1 MIYQPTLRRPSMP
14 PGRLLALVALIGAA
28 GFVLFAFS
36 ALGLVTLAAGA
47 GIMALIG
54 VAAWRWPAWTVVF
67 YAGFAPVNRFVILA
81 ILHFTGSDLLTKA
94 LELWKDGILAI
105 LVARVIADAL
115 TARKPPRLRYLD
127 LLIISFLLL
136 AAIYIVYPGPHNT
149 DLFTRIQGFRTDAS
163 FLLAYFIGRG
173 LHLER
178 RHLRWILLAL
188 IPGSLAVAAV
198 AAWQVAAPGQANAV
212 FSSLGL
218 EGFNSLQGSIGASTA
233 VRTRGAGAFDI
244 PRASSLQLGDL
255 ALAFYQ
261 LVLVSIAAALLF
273 HARSLRDRL
282 ASGAFLTMMMATLAM
297 TVTRSAIFAIAPVL
311 MVMAA
316 MARRFGRLLLVA
328 FACMVVAVTMVS
340 VIGITSQS
348 FDRFL
353 IEGSASSAG
362 HLDAAVRSLV
372 AIQENPVGIG
382 LGTAGTIG
390 QRYDRVDP
398 LTNENWYLQIATE
411 MGLLGAAIYAAIT
424 LVMTAICFLTYP
436 TLRDPWTRALALGV
450 GGASIGFLIVS
461 NFLHA
466 WENTVVSILFWLLAG
481 IVVRSRQLE
490 QEPTYEAVA

>member
-1 MIYQPTLRRPSMP
+1 MIYQAAIRQHAIPIGRWVTL
-14 PGRLLALVALIGAA
+14 GLLGALASL
-28 GFVLFAFS
+28 VLFAFG

-47 GIMALIG
+47 GVMALVG
-54 VAAWRWPAWTVVF
+54 VAAWRWPAWTAIF
-67 YAGFAPVNRFVILA
+67 YAAFAPVNRFVILT

-105 LVARVIADAL
+105 LFARVIADAL
-115 TARKPPRLRYLD
+115 TAKKAPRLRYLD
-127 LLIISFLLL
+127 LLVASFLLL
-136 AAIYIVYPGPHNT
+136 SAFYLFYPGPHNT

-173 LHLER
+173 LRLQR
-178 RHLRWILLAL
+178 RHLRWLLLAL

-198 AAWQVAAPGQANAV
+198 AAWQVAAPAQANAF

-218 EGFNSLQGSIGASTA
+218 QGFNSLQGSIGPGTA

-261 LVLVSIAAALLF
+261 VVLVSLAAALLF
-273 HARSLRDRL
+273 HARSLRDRI
-282 ASGAFLTMMMATLAM
+282 AAGAFVTLMVATLAM
-297 TVTRSAIFAIAPVL
+297 TVTRSAMFAIAPVL

-316 MARRFGRLLLVA
+316 VARKFGRLLLVA
-328 FACMVVAVTMVS
+328 GACAIFAAAMVS
-340 VIGITSQS
+340 FIGITSQS

-353 IEGSASSAG
+353 VESSASSAG
-362 HLDAAVRSLV
+362 HVDAAVRSV
-372 AIQENPVGIG
+372 ALIQEEPLGIG

-398 LTNENWYLQIATE
+398 LTNENWYLQLATE
-411 MGLLGAAIYAAIT
+411 MGLLGAAIYLAIT
-424 LVMTAICFLTYP
+424 LVTTAVCFLTYP
-436 TLRDPWTRALALGV
+436 TLKDPWTRALALGV

-490 QEPTYEAVA
+490 QDASFGPAK